1 MFRLLEC
8 RNFGYL
14 LSFTKNVGVVESK
27 VKEKNEKRHEIF
39 CNGFI
44 WMKICR
50 HSFVAR
56 VCLLALNLTQH
67 LTNVILYENLSRMCG
82 NIHNFFSQT
91 RDRKWGAKRN
101 VHMNGNTINIQY
113 NLFSNNFYHL
123 SGNVFNLI
131 ILVDNID
138 WDLKRILQ
146 DT

>member
-82 NIHNFFSQT
+82 NIHNFFLKQGIVNEVQNEIFISMATQSIF
-91 RDRKWGAKRN
+91 
-101 VHMNGNTINIQY
+101 NTIYFLISFIN
-113 NLFSNNFYHL
+113 SK
-123 SGNVFNLI
+123 VFREMSSIWLYS
-131 ILVDNID
+131 
-138 WDLKRILQ
+138 
-146 DT
+146 